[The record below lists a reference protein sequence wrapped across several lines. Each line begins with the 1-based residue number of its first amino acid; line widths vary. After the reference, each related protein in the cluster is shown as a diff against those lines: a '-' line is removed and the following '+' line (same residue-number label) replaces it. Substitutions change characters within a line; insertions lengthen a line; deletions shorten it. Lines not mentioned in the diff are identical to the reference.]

1 MPIAT
6 SKQPLLSQFLR
17 REANIGFAEVT
28 GEKENR
34 GTGYGLEIPF
44 NSAMWVS
51 EPDVEV
57 QVQMGQ
63 SGRAAHPPT
72 TISKLFKETCNKFA
86 SQNALNVKR
95 GGRWH
100 SYSYAQFYEHTMSV
114 SKSLLAAGL
123 KRFES
128 VSIMASNSPE
138 WMMADI
144 GAIQAGGLSN
154 GIYTTN
160 SLDITR
166 YILKHSNTRVAF
178 GDTNAIL
185 EKLLEAGSD
194 ISDLIF
200 VQSVPGSVDPALKAK
215 GVLEWSEF
223 IELGKNIQTA
233 EVEAIMDSQRPGHC
247 STLLYTSGTTGQPKG
262 VMASHDNLV
271 WNSLTL
277 YQDYK
282 ITQEYTMV
290 SYLPFSHIA
299 AQIVDMMIP
308 LHSGCKVFFA
318 LPDAMKGSLIETL
331 REIEPNIFFGVPRVW
346 EKLKENIEPA
356 VISGEVPLES
366 VKKMLGLING
376 KVCFTAA
383 SPISLNVLE
392 FFDKAGVTIFSIYG
406 ASENMGPGTV
416 SLPGANLLGSV
427 GRSIEGSETKI
438 HEPNSDG
445 DGEICFKGRY
455 NFMGYLHDAEK
466 TAKVTDKNGWYYTGD
481 IGHVDDNGFYFI
493 TGRIKEI
500 LITSG
505 GENVA
510 PVPIEQE
517 MKKQLRMCSS
527 CVVVGD
533 GKKFLSMLVTLKCRL
548 APDGL
553 PSDELDEEAIDICKS
568 LGVEATTVSEAV
580 KSSVVH
586 QYIEDG
592 MHKANEKA
600 VSNVAKIKKFAFLPR
615 DFSIYSGELTPTAKL
630 KRTFVAEIY
639 AKIIDQF
646 YL

>member
-1 MPIAT
+1 
-6 SKQPLLSQFLR
+6 
-17 REANIGFAEVT
+17 
-28 GEKENR
+28 
-34 GTGYGLEIPF
+34 
-44 NSAMWVS
+44 
-51 EPDVEV
+51 
-57 QVQMGQ
+57 
-63 SGRAAHPPT
+63 
-72 TISKLFKETCNKFA
+72 
-86 SQNALNVKR
+86 
-95 GGRWH
+95 
-100 SYSYAQFYEHTMSV
+100 
-114 SKSLLAAGL
+114 
-123 KRFES
+123 
-128 VSIMASNSPE
+128 
-138 WMMADI
+138 
-144 GAIQAGGLSN
+144 
-154 GIYTTN
+154 
-160 SLDITR
+160 
-166 YILKHSNTRVAF
+166 
-178 GDTNAIL
+178 
-185 EKLLEAGSD
+185 
-194 ISDLIF
+194 
-200 VQSVPGSVDPALKAK
+200 
-215 GVLEWSEF
+215 
-223 IELGKNIQTA
+223 
-233 EVEAIMDSQRPGHC
+233 
-247 STLLYTSGTTGQPKG
+247 
-262 VMASHDNLV
+262 
-271 WNSLTL
+271 
-277 YQDYK
+277 
-282 ITQEYTMV
+282 
-290 SYLPFSHIA
+290 
-299 AQIVDMMIP
+299 
-308 LHSGCKVFFA
+308 
-318 LPDAMKGSLIETL
+318 
-331 REIEPNIFFGVPRVW
+331 
-346 EKLKENIEPA
+346 
-356 VISGEVPLES
+356 
-366 VKKMLGLING
+366 
-376 KVCFTAA
+376 
-383 SPISLNVLE
+383 
-392 FFDKAGVTIFSIYG
+392 
-406 ASENMGPGTV
+406 MGPGTV

-553 PSDELDEEAIDICKS
+553 PSDELDEEVIDICKS